1 MADFAQQILAQGML
15 MKQNLLPYFAQ
26 SLEGDVKP
34 LEGRILIL
42 HT

>member
-15 MKQNLLPYFAQ
+15 MKQNLPYFAQ